1 MHGHNIYTV
10 DEYFP
15 PEVIDFLSDLEI
27 YVNSLTTVTPTPS
40 DECELG
46 DMILNMVDVPLLA
59 EVDVSGEEVVEM
71 EM

>member
-15 PEVIDFLSDLEI
+15 PDVIDFLSDLEI
-27 YVNSLTTVTPTPS
+27 YVNSLTTVTPPPS
-40 DECELG
+40 DDLG

-59 EVDVSGEEVVEM
+59 EVEESSEEGVEV
-71 EM
+71 EL

>member
-27 YVNSLTTVTPTPS
+27 YVNSLTTVTPPPE
-40 DECELG
+40 ECDVG
-46 DMILNMVDVPLLA
+46 DIILDMVDIPLLG
-59 EVDVSGEEVVEM
+59 ELEESGEEGVEV
-71 EM
+71 EL

>member
-27 YVNSLTTVTPTPS
+27 YVNSLTTVTPPPS
-40 DECELG
+40 DDVG
-46 DMILNMVDVPLLA
+46 DIILDMVDIPLLGELEESSEEGV
-59 EVDVSGEEVVEM
+59 EVEL
-71 EM
+71 

>member
-27 YVNSLTTVTPTPS
+27 YVNSLTAVAPPPS
-40 DECELG
+40 AESELG
-46 DMILNMVDVPLLA
+46 DMILNVVDVPLLA
-59 EVDVSGEEVVEM
+59 DIEEGVEVEL
-71 EM
+71 

>member
-15 PEVIDFLSDLEI
+15 PEVIDFLSDMDI
-27 YVNSLTTVTPTPS
+27 YVNSLTTVAPTPS

-46 DMILNMVDVPLLA
+46 DMILSMVDVPLLG
-59 EVDVSGEEVVEM
+59 EDVSAKEDVEM